1 MVLLFVAILIAA
13 GMVVLLRP
21 WPFFLSSGK
30 AGAPSERELGAEF
43 GKSVEMRASALGLH
57 VRGVARPVALECPR
71 CRKYSHYFVYPD
83 EICDRCWRA
92 SVERR
97 VAPAEQHRLPH
108 TPREVPHPR

>member
-1 MVLLFVAILIAA
+1 MVTLVVAILIVA

-21 WPFFLSSGK
+21 WPFFLTSEK
-30 AGAPSERELGAEF
+30 PGALNERQLGAEF
-43 GKSVEMRASALGLH
+43 GKWVEMRASALGLH

-92 SVERR
+92 SVERG
-97 VAPAEQHRLPH
+97 VAPAEQHRLQH
-108 TPREVPHPR
+108 TPQEVPHHR